1 MSLFV
6 CIFIE
11 ERLFM
16 CCVALLFT
24 IRSYALEGY
33 KAMLCYLKSNEL
45 EATKLCSVSD
55 EAMLCKCRSYA
66 L

>member
-11 ERLFM
+11 ERLFI

-24 IRSYALEGY
+24 RQSYALEGY
-33 KAMLCYLKSNEL
+33 KAMLWDLKSNEL
-45 EATKLCSVSD
+45 EATKLCSVSA
-55 EAMLCKCRSYA
+55 EAMLYKPQSNA
-66 L
+66 I

>member
-11 ERLFM
+11 EHLFI

-33 KAMLCYLKSNEL
+33 KAMLWNLKSNEL
-45 EATKLCSVSD
+45 EVTKLCSVSA
-55 EAMLCKCRSYA
+55 EAMLYRLLSDD

>member
-11 ERLFM
+11 EHLFI

-33 KAMLCYLKSNEL
+33 KAMLWDLKSNEL

-55 EAMLCKCRSYA
+55 EAMLYKPQSDA

>member
-11 ERLFM
+11 EHLFI

-24 IRSYALEGY
+24 IQSYALEGY
-33 KAMLCYLKSNEL
+33 KAMLWNLKSNEFD
-45 EATKLCSVSD
+45 ATKLCFVSA
-55 EAMLCKCRSYA
+55 EAMLYKPQSNA